1 MIRRIAVALT
11 VCAALLGAQAPPSQQ
26 SEKGQGEL
34 RRDRQKKPASTREA
48 VPAEED
54 NALAT
59 EEYSFNP
66 LQAQKE
72 VQTGNYYFKKGSYHA
87 AAGRFREATRW
98 NDGYG
103 EAWLRLGEA
112 EEKLKDTR
120 AARDAYA
127 KYLEIEADA
136 KNAAEIR
143 KRVEKL
149 SRAVSASQAK
159 EEPNH
164 PEDK

>member
-1 MIRRIAVALT
+1 MFRSIAVCLM
-11 VCAALLGAQAPPSQQ
+11 LGASAGFAAAQDPAPAPQQ
-26 SEKGQGEL
+26 PSEKSPGQL
-34 RRDRQKKPASTREA
+34 RKDRGKSSSKPEKEA
-48 VPAEED
+48 IPPEED
-54 NALAT
+54 KALAT

-72 VQTGNYYFKKGSYHA
+72 VETGNYYYKKGSFKA

-98 NDGYG
+98 NEGYG

-112 EEKLKDTR
+112 EEKLKDAR

-127 KYLEIEADA
+127 KYLEIESDA

-143 KRVEKL
+143 KKVEKL
-149 SRAVSASQAK
+149 SRSVSPSEAK
-159 EEPNH
+159 
-164 PEDK
+164 